1 MARDDR
7 MIVHYELRNKQKG
20 AVVVY
25 CKVPGPPGLQ
35 SEVCQSRHTIE
46 IATSPI
52 RLGTKNNCAGEDQQ
66 QFTRLVLTGLNIQCN
81 YGTTNAAP
89 AQKDRPLPSSKRRLH
104 F

>member
-7 MIVHYELRNKQKG
+7 MTVYYELRNKQKV
-20 AVVVY
+20 AAVVY
-25 CKVPGPPGLQ
+25 CKVSGPPGLQ
-35 SEVCQSRHTIE
+35 SEVCQSRHTIK
-46 IATSPI
+46 IATSPV

-66 QFTRLVLTGLNIQCN
+66 QFTRLHLTALGIQCN
-81 YGTTNAAP
+81 YGTRNVAP